1 MSVQLLGVVG
11 WSGSGK
17 TTLLEFLISELG
29 KHGKKL
35 NVIKHSHHD
44 VILEPPHKDSARF
57 RAAGAGEV
65 MLVSPYRYAIVH
77 ELHHTPEP
85 SLEDLLPRLA
95 EADLVLVEGYKWAAI
110 TKLEVFRPDLG
121 RDANFWDDKN
131 IIAVASDIAA
141 PSDLRE
147 GIVWLDLNTPRAI
160 VDWIIAAMQNEKLS
174 RF

>member
-85 SLEDLLPRLA
+85 SLEACCL
-95 EADLVLVEGYKWAAI
+95 
-110 TKLEVFRPDLG
+110 
-121 RDANFWDDKN
+121 
-131 IIAVASDIAA
+131 
-141 PSDLRE
+141 DLRRRTLY
-147 GIVWLDLNTPRAI
+147 WLKDINGLRSLNSKCSDPILGEMRISGMIKISSPSHRILRRPVICERASFG
-160 VDWIIAAMQNEKLS
+160 WI
-174 RF
+174 

>member
-65 MLVSPYRYAIVH
+65 MLVSPYRHAIVH

-95 EADLVLVEGYKWAAI
+95 EATLYWLK
-110 TKLEVFRPDLG
+110 
-121 RDANFWDDKN
+121 
-131 IIAVASDIAA
+131 DING
-141 PSDLRE
+141 LRS
-147 GIVWLDLNTPRAI
+147 LNS
-160 VDWIIAAMQNEKLS
+160 KC
-174 RF
+174 